1 MTKRSVLLLTMVSF
15 LIDVVV
21 RNYPGTVA
29 IGGVSASLYLQGL
42 LLSAMWWWFWLNA
55 GAWIQSRPLRFC
67 LALAVAAYW
76 STIVVSDF
84 VHLKY
89 LGQHITA
96 YSLRIAWHDPAYL
109 LGYWNSFGGIIPA
122 AVFVVLVVL
131 SSRALLSGMQ
141 RSRPHILGL
150 VIPVLVV
157 GIEVGHLTR
166 NGAEGSLSI
175 EASLLLS
182 HVNAIKMNLGTGPRL
197 HASVRASVSANID
210 ALKQE
215 NLPQS
220 VVLFVTESLGRH
232 HSRWGEDGPEALPGF
247 RAWLKSREAFVT
259 TQAFANS
266 SATDMSMPSIFTG
279 LTPDKGSEAFHSVPF
294 VWDYF
299 SQAGYRTAWFSSQRF
314 SWGGFSGFFRTK
326 GLDVIESSETMG
338 GTLVNDTGQDDLL
351 TVVKIKEWLSV
362 IPETERAFLVV
373 NLNAPHLPCQ
383 SSSEILPSVAGE
395 TACDKAMSIL
405 DQGFM
410 EVIGAVEKR
419 SKNALF
425 VFTSDHGEFA
435 DNPRN
440 VTRIQSYYDEIIR
453 IPFAMVIPGEYA
465 RNHATQLS
473 RLRGNFS
480 SRQIMNADIAPT
492 LADLLELGRFREN
505 DVWTAEHSGH
515 SLFADIHPNRWIL
528 AMNTGSIRSWSRE
541 GFALINGTTRFI
553 FTQAAPPELYDVSK
567 DPEQLR
573 NIWDPSL
580 PAAVDVQQVIE
591 RTPALKRIVEGRD
604 NP

>member
-1 MTKRSVLLLTMVSF
+1 MESMTKRAVLLLTLVSF
-15 LIDVVV
+15 LIDIVV
-21 RNYPGTVA
+21 RNYPGTVT
-29 IGGVSASLYLQGL
+29 IGGVSVSLYLQGL
-42 LLSAMWWWFWLNA
+42 LLSAMWWWFWLTA
-55 GAWIQSRPLRFC
+55 GAWIKSQSARFC
-67 LALAVAAYW
+67 LALIVAAYW
-76 STIVVSDF
+76 SIIVVSDF

-109 LGYWNSFGGIIPA
+109 VGYWNSFGGVVP
-122 AVFVVLVVL
+122 AVFFLLLVVL
-131 SSRALLSGMQ
+131 SSIALLSGMR

-150 VIPVLVV
+150 LIPVLVV

-166 NGAEGSLSI
+166 NGGEGALSI

-182 HVNAIKMNLGTGPRL
+182 HVNAIKMKLGTGPRL
-197 HASVRASVSANID
+197 HASARANVVAHP
-210 ALKQE
+210 QE

-220 VVLFVTESLGRH
+220 VVLFVTESFGRR
-232 HSRWGEDGPEALPGF
+232 HSRWGEDGPEAMPAF
-247 RAWLKSREAFVT
+247 RTWLKSRDALLS
-259 TQAFANS
+259 TQAFANA

-279 LTPDKGSEAFHSVPF
+279 VTPDKSSDDFHSVPF

-299 SQAGYRTAWFSSQRF
+299 AAAGYRTAWFSSQRF
-314 SWGGFSGFFRTK
+314 SWGGFSSFFRTK

-351 TVVKIKEWLSV
+351 TVAKIKEWLSV
-362 IPETERAFLVV
+362 VPNAERVFLVV

-383 SSSEILPSVAGE
+383 SSSEILQSVAGE

-405 DQGFM
+405 EQGFM
-410 EVIGAVEKR
+410 EIIGAVEKR
-419 SKNALF
+419 SPNALF

-435 DNPRN
+435 DNPRK

-453 IPFAMVIPGEYA
+453 IPLAMVIPAEYA
-465 RNHATQLS
+465 QNHATQMS
-473 RLRGNFS
+473 RLRGNFA

-505 DVWTAEHSGH
+505 DSWIAKQSGH

-541 GFALINGTTRFI
+541 GFGLINGTTRFV
-553 FTQAAPPELYDVSK
+553 FTQAAPPELYDVSN
-567 DPEQLR
+567 DPQQLR
-573 NIWDPSL
+573 NIWQPSL

-591 RTPALKRIVEGRD
+591 RTAALKRIVEGRD

>member
-1 MTKRSVLLLTMVSF
+1 MTKRSVLLLTLVSF

-55 GAWIQSRPLRFC
+55 GAWIKSQNVRFC
-67 LALAVAAYW
+67 LAFVVAAYW
-76 STIVVSDF
+76 SVIVVSDF

-109 LGYWNSFGGIIPA
+109 LGYWNSFGGFFPA
-122 AVFVVLVVL
+122 AVFLVLVVL
-131 SSRALLSGMQ
+131 SCLALVSGMR

-166 NGAEGSLSI
+166 NGTEGSLSI

-197 HASVRASVSANID
+197 HASVRAQVVAV
-210 ALKQE
+210 KQE
-215 NLPQS
+215 NLPQA
-220 VVLFVTESLGRH
+220 VVLFVTESFGRH
-232 HSRWGEDGPEALPGF
+232 HSRWGQDGPEAMPVF
-247 RAWLKSREAFVT
+247 REWLKSRGAFVT

-279 LTPDKGSEAFHSVPF
+279 LTPDKSSDDFHSVPF

-299 SQAGYRTAWFSSQRF
+299 AAADYRTAWFSSQRF

-326 GLDVIESSETMG
+326 DLDVIESSETMG

-362 IPETERAFLVV
+362 LPDAQRVFLVV

-383 SSSEILPSVAGE
+383 SSSEILQSAPGETAVE
-395 TACDKAMSIL
+395 TACDKAMRIL
-405 DQGFM
+405 DQGVM
-410 EVIGAVEKR
+410 EIIGAVEKR
-419 SKNALF
+419 SPNAMF

-435 DNPRN
+435 ENPRN

-453 IPFAMVIPGEYA
+453 IPFAMVIPNEYA
-465 RNHATQLS
+465 QNNATQMS
-473 RLRGNFS
+473 RLRGNFA

-505 DVWTAEHSGH
+505 DSWIAQQSGH
-515 SLFADIHPNRWIL
+515 SLFSDIHPNRWIL

-541 GFALINGTTRFI
+541 GFGLINGTTRFI
-553 FTQAAPPELYDVSK
+553 FTQAAPPELYDVSN
-567 DPEQLR
+567 DREQLR
-573 NIWDPSL
+573 NIWQPSL
-580 PAAVDVQQVIE
+580 PVAVDVQQLIE
-591 RTPALKRIVEGRD
+591 KTPALKRIVEGRD